1 MAIVRLAAATP
12 PLNTDTILHTAVRG
26 SLASV
31 IATNISPV
39 SATVRIW
46 VSSGGSAS
54 YLAYDTILPGNN
66 SLETFR
72 FPLQPYD
79 TVYVRSSNSS
89 TSFSLNGIYESN
101 GTSHITVSAVA
112 PNAPV
117 LGDVWVNPSLYSVY
131 FWTGSNWASVMSDT
145 SLANKVD
152 PLLLSGM

>member
-1 MAIVRLAAATP
+1 MAIVRLALATP
-12 PLNTDTILHTAVRG
+12 SSNTDTTLHSAVRG
-26 SLASV
+26 SISSV
-31 IATNISPV
+31 IATNTSST

-46 VSSGGSAS
+46 VANSGSAS

-72 FPLQPYD
+72 FPLQTYD
-79 TVYVRSSNSS
+79 VVYVRSSNSA

-101 GTSHITVSAVA
+101 GTSNITVSSSA

-117 LGDVWVNPSLYSVY
+117 LGDVWVNPSAYSVY
-131 FWTGSNWASVMSDT
+131 FWTGSNWASVTSDT
-145 SLANKVD
+145 SLANRVD